1 MENMKLPLA
10 LVAAMAVQL
19 AGAVWWVSQQAATI
33 SSLEENVEQFAS
45 RMAVENTVNL
55 KRDVQESKTDI
66 AELWEDSDEVWEEM
80 AAMLASFSSI
90 NDLKQRGM
98 LDDTLVVFAGEFG
111 RTTYGQGKLAR
122 DNYGRDHH
130 PKCFSTWMAGGGIK
144 GGTSYG
150 ETDDYSYNVVKD
162 EVPVRDF
169 SATILHQLGIDH
181 DRLTFPFMGLDQK
194 LTGVNPAKVVR
205 GILS

>member
-55 KRDVQESKTDI
+55 KRDVQESKSDI
-66 AELWEDSDEVWEEM
+66 IELWEDSDDVWEEM

-90 NDLKQRGM
+90 NELKQRIA
-98 LDDTLVVFAGEFG
+98 LL
-111 RTTYGQGKLAR
+111 
-122 DNYGRDHH
+122 
-130 PKCFSTWMAGGGIK
+130 
-144 GGTSYG
+144 
-150 ETDDYSYNVVKD
+150 ETELKYMNR
-162 EVPVRDF
+162 E
-169 SATILHQLGIDH
+169 H
-181 DRLTFPFMGLDQK
+181 DRMSMNDDGM
-194 LTGVNPAKVVR
+194 
-205 GILS
+205 